1 MTQGI
6 PEEMKK
12 IYSKRRVSLRRYG
25 EPEEVAHMTL
35 SLCLP
40 AMSFVTGATIVVD
53 GGMTI
58 RHT

>member
-1 MTQGI
+1 
-6 PEEMKK
+6 MKE
-12 IYSKRRVSLRRYG
+12 IYAKRRVSLRRYG
-25 EPEEVAHMTL
+25 DPEEVAHMTL

-40 AMSFVTGATIVVD
+40 AMSFVTGASIVVD

>member
-1 MTQGI
+1 
-6 PEEMKK
+6 MK
-12 IYSKRRVSLRRYG
+12 SKYANRHVALRRYG
-25 EPEEVAHMTL
+25 EPEEVAHMTV
-35 SLCLP
+35 SLCMP